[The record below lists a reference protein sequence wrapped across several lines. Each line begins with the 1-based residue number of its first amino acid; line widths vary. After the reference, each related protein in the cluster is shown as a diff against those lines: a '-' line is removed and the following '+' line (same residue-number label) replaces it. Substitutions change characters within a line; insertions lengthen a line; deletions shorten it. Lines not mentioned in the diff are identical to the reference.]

1 MRWSTR
7 AGVLRALA
15 GAVLSLYPKAWRE
28 RYGEEVADLVA
39 SRPVRLR
46 TVADLAGG
54 AGDAWLHHRR
64 IPGARPLRLPL
75 AAVLVAGI
83 YGLWLL
89 WGPDVRDMASL
100 QGVWAEAARA
110 GSLADELRVTAT
122 TLFVS
127 AGAMALLSPAQL
139 NLAVRA
145 AAERGPLGATAR
157 TTGRRVV
164 VTGLAVALPI
174 ALVLTMY
181 AGLMLDAG
189 QPLGP
194 LGGAITG
201 GFFVPP
207 LMALLLPLPLIAAT
221 SPALRSAAR
230 AAGKSL
236 MVAAIS
242 NGIAWLAVAVLV
254 AMGLMKASP
263 WFVTTLG
270 AGAVLSV
277 GMAALVA
284 RTVLRRAPEDPVML
298 PERTQLGRAPF

>member
-1 MRWSTR
+1 MG
-7 AGVLRALA
+7 AGVLRAVA

-89 WGPDVRDMASL
+89 WSLGVRDMASL

-110 GSLADELRVTAT
+110 GSLAGELRRTAT
-122 TLFVS
+122 TMFTS
-127 AGAMALLSPAQL
+127 AGAMALLSLAQL
-139 NLAVRA
+139 NPAVRA
-145 AAERGPLGATAR
+145 AGKRAPLGTAR
-157 TTGRRVV
+157 TTGQRVV
-164 VTGLAVALPI
+164 VTGLAIALPI
-174 ALVLTMY
+174 VIVLTIY
-181 AGLMLDAG
+181 AGLMLGAG
-189 QPLGP
+189 QPLGL

-207 LMALLLPLPLIAAT
+207 LMALILPLPLIAAT

-230 AAGKSL
+230 AVGKSL
-236 MVAAIS
+236 MVAAIL
-242 NGIAWLAVAVLV
+242 NAIAWLAVAVLV
-254 AMGLMKASP
+254 AMGLIEASP
-263 WFVTTLG
+263 WFVTALA

-284 RTVLRRAPEDPVML
+284 RTVLRRAPEEPVML
-298 PERTQLGRAPF
+298 PERTQLGQAPF

>member
-1 MRWSTR
+1 M
-7 AGVLRALA
+7 LRAVA

-28 RYGEEVADLVA
+28 RYGEEVADLVTA
-39 SRPVRLR
+39 RPVRLR
-46 TVADLAGG
+46 TVADLAAG
-54 AGDAWLHHRR
+54 AGDAWLHRRR

-89 WGPDVRDMASL
+89 WSPGARDLAGLGS
-100 QGVWAEAARA
+100 VWDEAARA
-110 GSLADELRVTAT
+110 GSLADELSGTAT
-122 TLFVS
+122 TMFAS
-127 AGAMALLSPAQL
+127 AGALALLSLAQL
-139 NLAVRA
+139 GTAVRA
-145 AAERGPLGATAR
+145 AGKHAPLGAAAR

-164 VTGLAVALPI
+164 VTGLAVVLPI
-174 ALVLTMY
+174 MLVLTMY

-189 QPLGP
+189 EPLGP

-207 LMALLLPLPLIAAT
+207 LMALILPLPLIAAT
-221 SPALRSAAR
+221 SPVLSPAAR

-236 MVAAIS
+236 TVAAVL
-242 NGIAWLAVAVLV
+242 NAIAWLAVAVLV
-254 AMGLMKASP
+254 AMGLREASP
-263 WFVTTLG
+263 WFVTSLA

-284 RTVLRRAPEDPVML
+284 RAVLRRAPEDPVML

>member
-1 MRWSTR
+1 M
-7 AGVLRALA
+7 LRAAA
-15 GAVLSLYPKAWRE
+15 GAVLSLYPKVWRE

-39 SRPVRLR
+39 ARPVRLR
-46 TVADLAGG
+46 TVADLVGG
-54 AGDAWLHHRR
+54 AGDAWLHRRR
-64 IPGARPLRLPL
+64 IPGARPLRLPLRLPL

-89 WGPDVRDMASL
+89 WSPGVRDLAGLGS
-100 QGVWAEAARA
+100 VWDEAARA
-110 GSLADELRVTAT
+110 GSLAGELRGTAT
-122 TLFVS
+122 TMFAS
-127 AGAMALLSPAQL
+127 AGALALLSLAQL
-139 NLAVRA
+139 GTAVRA
-145 AAERGPLGATAR
+145 AGKHAPLGAAAR

-164 VTGLAVALPI
+164 VTGLAVVLPI
-174 ALVLTMY
+174 VLVLTLY

-207 LMALLLPLPLIAAT
+207 LMALILPLPLIAAT
-221 SPALRSAAR
+221 SPVLSPAAR

-236 MVAAIS
+236 TVAAVL
-242 NGIAWLAVAVLV
+242 NAIAWLAVAVLV
-254 AMGLMKASP
+254 AMGLNEASP
-263 WFVTTLG
+263 WFVTSLA

-284 RTVLRRAPEDPVML
+284 RAVLRRAPEDPVML